1 MQKNI
6 LGLKPEIYNALE
18 EVFLTSVDLSKK
30 IGYSNSF
37 FSRCIKEGTLRV
49 TAKKAV
55 TSLILEGLFNGIR
68 YAFPNELESFLE
80 ANGVYSNIHIN
91 YREVLNQVLSKK
103 AIQKLELKIK
113 QLQATVDNLK
123 KISYGEED
131 EETIEG

>member
-1 MQKNI
+1 MQKNL

-18 EVFLTSVDLSKK
+18 EVFLTGVDLSKK
-30 IGYSNSF
+30 IGYSGSF
-37 FSRCIKEGTLRV
+37 FSRHIKEGTLEV
-49 TAKKAV
+49 TAKRAV
-55 TSLILEGLFNGIR
+55 TSLILESLFNGIR
-68 YAFPNELESFLE
+68 YAFPNELEAFLE
-80 ANGVYSNIHIN
+80 ANGVYSYIYTN
-91 YREVLNQVLSKK
+91 YREVLNQALSKK